1 MTPFIGEIIG
11 TMILIVLGAGIGAGS
26 SLEKSYSKNAGWIVI
41 TLAWGLAVTMGVFA
55 VGQVSG
61 AHLNPAVTVALALT
75 GDFAWADVPGYIV
88 AQFIGAI
95 LGATLVFLHY
105 LPHWKETKDPGTKLG
120 VFATSPAIPHTFS
133 NLLSEIIGTFILVL
147 GLLFIGANNF
157 TEGLNPLAVG
167 LLIVVIGMSLGGST
181 GYAINPARDL
191 GPRIAHA
198 LLPIPGKGGSNWK
211 YSWIPVVGPL
221 LGGSIGAVFYQAVFL
236 QTVTTALWIVL
247 VITVVVLAI
256 AFVASKNQTTI
267 YDKTNQA
274 A

>member
-1 MTPFIGEIIG
+1 
-11 TMILIVLGAGIGAGS
+11 
-26 SLEKSYSKNAGWIVI
+26 
-41 TLAWGLAVTMGVFA
+41 
-55 VGQVSG
+55 
-61 AHLNPAVTVALALT
+61 
-75 GDFAWADVPGYIV
+75 
-88 AQFIGAI
+88 
-95 LGATLVFLHY
+95 
-105 LPHWKETKDPGTKLG
+105 
-120 VFATSPAIPHTFS
+120 
-133 NLLSEIIGTFILVL
+133 
-147 GLLFIGANNF
+147 
-157 TEGLNPLAVG
+157 
-167 LLIVVIGMSLGGST
+167 MSLGGST